1 MVICYWIDFAPM
13 QHSTAHCGMFDYA
26 WVPDSGADYILHQLA
41 LQRGSSSG
49 AIYHIGYTL
58 NYTTSTEY
66 TVIDRN
72 DKPQSYSAF
81 TSTMDPSNTCVGF
94 IDGHWDDIPCTLY
107 REAFCSLVIRCQTP
121 VVNSGSTL
129 ISQTGD
135 MYGDTCY
142 YTCDIGHVLVSGNL
156 TRTCLIDGTWDNSS
170 PVCNVIRCQT
180 PFVNSGSTL
189 ISQTGDMY
197 GDTCYYT
204 CDIGH
209 VLVSGNLTRTC
220 LIDGT
225 WDNSSPVCNEILT
238 SDTTTDIVS
247 TTDKISTA
255 ESTTD
260 KISIAGSTTDKIST
274 AESISSNMSTST
286 VHQQVSTATTI
297 VMKTTYYLD
306 ISETT
311 TLTETITYNQD
322 MTKTTTYN
330 QETTERTSGVTSGT
344 TSGLC
349 VCACSLFLNITID
362 IEKRIEELKILLA
375 VDKKVL
381 SSTIR
386 RLTCADDPRP
396 SSAYIGYTG
405 AIIIVAVFTLII
417 IIDIINIYVFFKTF
431 RKCFRIKRVE
441 NTL

>member
-1 MVICYWIDFAPM
+1 MSIC
-13 QHSTAHCGMFDYA
+13 ST
-26 WVPDSGADYILHQLA
+26 V
-41 LQRGSSSG
+41 
-49 AIYHIGYTL
+49 T
-58 NYTTSTEY
+58 
-66 TVIDRN
+66 
-72 DKPQSYSAF
+72 
-81 TSTMDPSNTCVGF
+81 
-94 IDGHWDDIPCTLY
+94 DI
-107 REAFCSLVIRCQTP
+107 IRCQTP

-180 PFVNSGSTL
+180 PVVNSGSTL

-225 WDNSSPVCNEILT
+225 WDNSSPVCNEIPT

-247 TTDKISTA
+247 TTDKTSTA

-260 KISIAGSTTDKIST
+260 KISTAGSTTDKISTAGSTTDKISTSGSTTDKIST
-274 AESISSNMSTST
+274 AESISSDMSTST
-286 VHQQVSTATTI
+286 KHQQVSTAATI
-297 VMKTTYYLD
+297 VMKTTYNLD
-306 ISETT
+306 IPETT
-311 TLTETITYNQD
+311 ILTETTTYNQD
-322 MTKTTTYN
+322 MTKTTTHN
-330 QETTERTSGVTSGT
+330 QEITERTTSVTSGT
-344 TSGLC
+344 TSGFC
-349 VCACSLFLNITID
+349 ICACSLFLNITID
-362 IEKRIEELKILLA
+362 IEQRIEELKKILA
-375 VDKKVL
+375 VNKDVL

-386 RLTCADDPRP
+386 RRTCADDPRP

-405 AIIIVAVFTLII
+405 ALIIVAVFSLII
-417 IIDIINIYVFFKTF
+417 IIDIVNIYLFYKTF
-431 RKCFRIKRVE
+431 RMNKKSRINK
-441 NTL
+441 L